1 MKVLVLFDLARPP
14 LPDENFSLK
23 HLREDEEK
31 PTEADILSSL
41 RRLGHTVDTLAIF
54 DDVNAVIDKLREFQP
69 DVVFNQCMTMHDDRR
84 HEPNIPALLELLK
97 VSYTGARPES
107 IMLCK
112 DKALAKKLLHYHRV
126 RVARFVVSLKRRPL
140 QKLARF
146 TFPAFVK
153 PVNTEA
159 SDGISQASFARNEEE
174 ALERARFIHENFE
187 SDALIEE
194 YIVGRELYVGVLGQK
209 RLTVLPP
216 RELFFGQVPDD
227 VPKFATFKAKWDDA
241 YRKKWG
247 IRNGPAAALP
257 EGVAEQINKVART
270 VCLALK
276 LKGFARLDMR
286 LTETGEL
293 VVIEANPN
301 PSLAMEDDYAKSA
314 KAIGI
319 EYDELIQKI
328 LDSAVKTG

>member
-14 LPDENFSLK
+14 LPDENFSAR
-23 HLREDEEK
+23 HLREDEQK
-31 PTEADILSSL
+31 PTEADVLNSL

-54 DDVNAVIDKLREFQP
+54 DNVNAVIEKLREFEP
-69 DVVFNQCMTMHDDRR
+69 DVVFNLCMTMHDDRK
-84 HEPNIPALLELLK
+84 HEPNIPALLDLLK
-97 VSYTGARPES
+97 VRYTGARPET

-112 DKALAKKLLHYHRV
+112 DKALAKKILHYHRV
-126 RVARFVVSLKRRPL
+126 RVARFVVSTRRSPL
-140 QKLARF
+140 RKLARF

-153 PVNTEA
+153 PIATEA
-159 SDGISQASFARNEEE
+159 SDGISQASFARNQEE
-174 ALERARFIHENFE
+174 ALERAQYIHEKLE

-194 YIVGRELYVGVLGQK
+194 YIVGRELYVGVMGQK

-257 EGVAEQINKVART
+257 DGVEEQLAKVART
-270 VCLALK
+270 VCRALK
-276 LKGFARLDMR
+276 IRGFARLDMR
-286 LTETGEL
+286 LTETGEV

-301 PSLAMEDDYAKSA
+301 PSLAMEDDYAKAA
-314 KAIGI
+314 KEAGI
-319 EYDELIQKI
+319 EYDQLMQKI
-328 LDSAVKTG
+328 IDSAEAG